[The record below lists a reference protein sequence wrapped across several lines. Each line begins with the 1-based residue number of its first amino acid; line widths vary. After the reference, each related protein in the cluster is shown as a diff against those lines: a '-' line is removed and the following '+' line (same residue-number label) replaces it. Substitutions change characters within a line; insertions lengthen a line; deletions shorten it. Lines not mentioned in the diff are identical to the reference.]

1 MELGTSC
8 SRLKFVDMATV
19 LDSPRNCCSCF
30 KLHLGKGGL
39 SKLAVPRLERPRSC
53 GNAVAA
59 RTWTQLRGR
68 GSVACPGQ
76 FWTIAKAPN
85 TGLFLADT
93 RSTGRFTSALCSFL
107 YDGFGLDTNIVC
119 ERRYVADKSTKPKVK
134 YWNKVY
140 RIGWEVERV
149 LRKGCV
155 EAQTRVFRYRVR
167 SIDWLFPSLM

>member
-93 RSTGRFTSALCSFL
+93 RSTGRFTSALFSFL
-107 YDGFGLDTNIVC
+107 HGGVGLDTKIVH
-119 ERRYVADKSTKPKVK
+119 EGRYVVDKCIKLKVK
-134 YWNKVY
+134 YWNKLY
-140 RIGWEVERV
+140 RRRWEDKVV

-155 EAQTRVFRYRVR
+155 ETQTRVFWYRVR
-167 SIDWLFPSLM
+167 SSDKLFPSLQ